1 MKCYVSTRSSFECYE
16 KINIDTDSF
25 SKYYYEIGSDCYYF
39 EIIKDWNNK
48 K

>member
-1 MKCYVSTRSSFECYE
+1 MYLRNLVLNVMKKLILILTYFQILEH
-16 KINIDTDSF
+16 
-25 SKYYYEIGSDCYYF
+25 YYEIGSDCYYF

>member
-1 MKCYVSTRSSFECYE
+1 MYLRDLVLNVMKKLILILTYFQ
-16 KINIDTDSF
+16 IW
-25 SKYYYEIGSDCYYF
+25 KYYYEIGSDCCYF

>member
-1 MKCYVSTRSSFECYE
+1 MYLRDLVLNVMKKLILILTYFQIWEH
-16 KINIDTDSF
+16 
-25 SKYYYEIGSDCYYF
+25 YYEIDSDCCYF